1 MQQPI
6 SRDSLAR
13 LTTGAWQLARLAR
26 RWARTR
32 RTRGTR
38 GSGAAA
44 RYFLFVGED
53 GSCLGGMEDYYGGYE
68 TLDAAI
74 AAAPREVH
82 WAEVATVGAE
92 GGLEVVASGKRLHA
106 TWRWR
111 ELTDGRTEGASGAV
125 GQ

>member
-6 SRDSLAR
+6 SRDSLAL
-13 LTTGAWQLARLAR
+13 LTTGARQLARVAR

-32 RTRGTR
+32 RPRES
-38 GSGAAA
+38 GSAA

-68 TLDAAI
+68 TLAAAM

-82 WAEVATVGAE
+82 WAEVATVGDQ

-111 ELTDGRTEGASGAV
+111 ELTDGRAEGASGAV
-125 GQ
+125 GT